1 MEQLGPAQFITVEG
15 IEGCGKS
22 TQLRRLAEWLRS
34 RGRDVV
40 TSKEPGHGLIG
51 SAIRA
56 ILLDPRHGTLHPW
69 SEALLYLADRIQHLH
84 ELIIPNLQAGRWL
97 LCDRHHDSTIA
108 YQGLARGLGRERLD
122 DLLRH
127 VFPEPRPHLTLLLD
141 LDANTSL
148 QRARRRNQASG
159 QGQAEGR
166 FEEMDLAFHQAV
178 RAAFLEIARSDSRRV
193 QVIDASGSEDEVF
206 QAILQVVAARYPHV

>member
-1 MEQLGPAQFITVEG
+1 MEQVGPAQFITVEG

-22 TQLRRLAEWLRS
+22 TQLRRLAAWLRS
-34 RGRDVV
+34 RGMEVV

-84 ELIIPNLQAGRWL
+84 ELIIPSLQAGRWL

-108 YQGLARGLGRERLD
+108 YQGVARGLGRERLN

-141 LDANTSL
+141 LEAHTSL
-148 QRARRRNQASG
+148 ARARRRNRECG
-159 QGQAEGR
+159 QDEAEGR
-166 FEEMDLAFHQAV
+166 FEEMDLPFHQAV
-178 RAAFLEIARSDSRRV
+178 RTAFLEIARRQPQRV
-193 QVIDASGSEDEVF
+193 CVIDASGSEDQVF
-206 QAILQVVAARYPHV
+206 QAILQVMAERYPDV